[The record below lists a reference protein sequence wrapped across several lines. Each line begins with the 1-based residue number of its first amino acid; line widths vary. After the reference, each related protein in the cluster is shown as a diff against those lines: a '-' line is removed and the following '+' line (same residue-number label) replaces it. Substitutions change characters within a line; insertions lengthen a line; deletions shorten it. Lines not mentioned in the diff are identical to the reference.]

1 MKRQEIA
8 AFIKSERLIA
18 IVRTKEQE
26 KVPEIIEDLVQGGI
40 RVIEITSNTPGFL
53 HEIEKAR
60 ERYATSKILIGAG
73 TVINKVIAEQAI
85 KSGAQFLVTPN
96 TNSDVLAVAHQ
107 YKIPVA
113 MGAVTPTEICTA
125 VDSGADIIKLFPAG
139 NLGVAYFKLV
149 KSPLDN
155 VCFFAVGG
163 IDLSNIEEWIAA
175 GISGFGLGSALT
187 NDIDHEESNGLRKNA
202 EQFVKIKKE
211 SKWIH

>member
-1 MKRQEIA
+1 MRREEIA
-8 AFIKSERLIA
+8 ALIKSERLIA

-26 KVPEIIEDLVQGGI
+26 KVADIIESLVQGGI
-40 RVIEITSNTPGFL
+40 KIIEITSNTPGFL
-53 HEIEKAR
+53 NEIEKAR

-73 TVINKVIAEQAI
+73 TVINKVIAERAI

-96 TNSDVLAVAHQ
+96 TNSDVLAVANQ
-107 YKIPVA
+107 YEVPVA
-113 MGAVTPTEICTA
+113 MGAVTPTEICSA
-125 VDSGADIIKLFPAG
+125 VDSGADIVKLFPAG
-139 NLGVAYFKLV
+139 NLGITYFKSV

-187 NDIDHEESNGLRKNA
+187 NVNDHEESKGIRKNA
-202 EQFVKIKKE
+202 EKFVKIKKE